1 MNSKTLKRR
10 QSVGLEVRKEANAT
24 EHRAKMMMMIGNVT
38 DTEIRIVLPDN
49 ARKPKKRSKGITQR
63 SKIMGTRVL
72 KETIHT
78 DKISMI
84 SNKVERKTTRAII
97 RRPSSPLKEAKR
109 WQSGMKMSAQLFRRS
124 EKSLIRNEI
133 FKLIIATN
141 RLTLKLEKPTTDAV
155 TGRIRGSSTS
165 VVTDLNGLALVINIT
180 AIEKEVGRRIRFRN
194 EKPATEITFRSHTT

>member
-10 QSVGLEVRKEANAT
+10 QSEGLEVRKEANAT

-38 DTEIRIVLPDN
+38 DTEIRIFLPDN

-63 SKIMGTRVL
+63 SKIMGTLVL

-78 DKISMI
+78 GKISMRI
-84 SNKVERKTTRAII
+84 NEIERKTTRAII
-97 RRPSSPLKEAKR
+97 RRPSSPLNEAKR

-141 RLTLKLEKPTTDAV
+141 RLILKLEKPTTDAV
-155 TGRIRGSSTS
+155 NGRIRGSSTS

-180 AIEKEVGRRIRFRN
+180 TIGKVVGRRIRFRN